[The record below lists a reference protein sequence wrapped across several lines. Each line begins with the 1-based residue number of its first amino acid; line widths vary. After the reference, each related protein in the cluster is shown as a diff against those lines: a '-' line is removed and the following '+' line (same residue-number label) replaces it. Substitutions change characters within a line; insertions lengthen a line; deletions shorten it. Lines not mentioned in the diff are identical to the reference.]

1 MHQRQYRNSEKIGNT
16 DKSTGFTNKLAGLAD
31 KSTSFLENRRS
42 HFRPVFIRNR
52 LIFIKNW

>member
-1 MHQRQYRNSEKIGNT
+1 MHQRQCRNSEKIGNT

-31 KSTSFLENRRS
+31 KSTGFLENRRDY
-42 HFRPVFIRNR
+42 FRPVFMRNR